1 MRTLL
6 PALAALAFV
15 ASSVAPAFAADLSL
29 RPSVHRRAVVVT
41 TRPWCVIENTGT
53 AVWYC
58 YPTLATCA
66 PHQVPGTGLYCVRD
80 PIPGGHL
87 VDLR

>member
-6 PALAALAFV
+6 SALAVVVFV
-15 ASSVAPAFAADLSL
+15 ASAVAPAFAADLSL

>member
-1 MRTLL
+1 MRVLL
-6 PALAALAFV
+6 SALAAVTVLSAI
-15 ASSVAPAFAADLSL
+15 APASAADLSL
-29 RPSVHRRAVVVT
+29 RPSVHRRTIVT

-53 AVWYC
+53 AVWFC
-58 YPTLATCA
+58 FRSLAACR